1 MKANISRW
9 IILLLALVCAVQAAS
24 AAGFDVKTQTI
35 SDVKTQTSIPEGD
48 TLEPGQEVKAHYVLT
63 YSMFTSDDGSDETI
77 KFRTELRDPSWRFT
91 VFRDGIA
98 IYTTEKPVLSEF
110 DISYGEGNIELD
122 AQVHGTVPTSTSETV
137 LVTKIEHLQDTDVK
151 KTYSVTRKVVS
162 AEQVGSSLSV
172 QQQNLKSLK
181 ADIDARAADGV
192 DVSAAQAKYDAAS
205 KALTNAASA
214 APSKA
219 AEYIAS
225 AIKNMDE
232 AKPLLDKAWA
242 EKEVSDTGAALESL
256 DNKINYF
263 VENRSMGGDPRVV
276 SIVTKRES
284 AVQFYS
290 QAKDGLSAS
299 NYQLARSK
307 AAEGLNKANEALSDA
322 DALRDE
328 IGEGFSLGGNI
339 LLYVGIGVI
348 VVLAIVG
355 VVIYRKK
362 TRWDE
367 LG

>member
-1 MKANISRW
+1 MEMGVSKW
-9 IILLLALVCAVQAAS
+9 IVLLLALVCAVQAVS
-24 AAGFDVKTQTI
+24 AFDVKTSTVNPA
-35 SDVKTQTSIPEGD
+35 SGD
-48 TLEPGQEVKAHYVLT
+48 LEPDQAVTAHYVVA
-63 YSMFTSDDGSDETI
+63 YSMDTGGPGDEAFEFSTG
-77 KFRTELRDPSWRFT
+77 LRNPSWSFIIY
-91 VFRDGIA
+91 RDGIP
-98 IYTTEKPVLSEF
+98 IYTTEKTGYYPSLGSFELAYKDKV
-110 DISYGEGNIELD
+110 ELD
-122 AQVHGTVPTSTSETV
+122 VQLRGTVPKTSSGE
-137 LVTKIEHLQDTDVK
+137 IEIVK
-151 KTYSVTRKVVS
+151 LEHIKNKHVEGTPYRMTRKVVS

-172 QQQNLKSLK
+172 QQQNLKTLK

-205 KALTNAASA
+205 KALTSAASA

>member
-9 IILLLALVCAVQAAS
+9 IILLLALVCVVQAAS
-24 AAGFDVKTQTI
+24 AFDVKTATVNPA
-35 SDVKTQTSIPEGD
+35 SGD
-48 TLEPGQEVKAHYVLT
+48 LEPSQEVTAHYVI
-63 YSMFTSDDGSDETI
+63 TSYNSDKMANDESFDFSTG
-77 KFRTELRDPSWRFT
+77 LRDPAWTFI
-91 VFRDGIA
+91 VYRDEIP
-98 IYTTEKPVLSEF
+98 IYTTEKTGYYPSLGAFELA
-110 DISYGEGNIELD
+110 YPGNVELD
-122 AQVHGTVPTSTSETV
+122 VQLRGTVPKTSSGELEVIKLEHARNKNV
-137 LVTKIEHLQDTDVK
+137 LDD
-151 KTYSVTRKVVS
+151 YRMTRKVVS

-172 QQQNLKSLK
+172 QQQNLKNLK

-205 KALTNAASA
+205 KALTSAASA

-219 AEYIAS
+219 AEYIAT
-225 AIKNMDE
+225 ATKNMDE

-256 DNKINYF
+256 DSKINYF
-263 VENRSMGGDPRVV
+263 VENRSMGGDPKVV

-328 IGEGFSLGGNI
+328 IGEGFSLGGNL
-339 LLYVGIGVI
+339 LLYVGIGIV

>member
-9 IILLLALVCAVQAAS
+9 IILLLALVCVVQAAS
-24 AAGFDVKTQTI
+24 AFDVKTATVNPA
-35 SDVKTQTSIPEGD
+35 SGD
-48 TLEPGQEVKAHYVLT
+48 LEPSQEVTAHYVIA
-63 YSMFTSDDGSDETI
+63 YNMDPANSDGESFDFSTG
-77 KFRTELRDPSWRFT
+77 LRDPAWTFI
-91 VFRDGIA
+91 VYRDGIP
-98 IYTTEKPVLSEF
+98 IYTTEKTGYYPSLGSFELAYKDKV
-110 DISYGEGNIELD
+110 ELD
-122 AQVHGTVPTSTSETV
+122 VQLRGTVPKTSSGE
-137 LVTKIEHLQDTDVK
+137 IEIVK
-151 KTYSVTRKVVS
+151 LEHIKNKHVEGTPYRMTRKVVS

-172 QQQNLKSLK
+172 QQQNLKTLK

-205 KALTNAASA
+205 KALTSAASA

>member
-9 IILLLALVCAVQAAS
+9 IILLLALVCVVQAAS
-24 AAGFDVKTQTI
+24 AFDVKTATVNPA
-35 SDVKTQTSIPEGD
+35 SGD
-48 TLEPGQEVKAHYVLT
+48 LEPSQEVTAHYVIA
-63 YSMFTSDDGSDETI
+63 YNMDPANSDGESFDFSTG
-77 KFRTELRDPSWRFT
+77 LRDPAWTFIIY
-91 VFRDGIA
+91 RDGIP
-98 IYTTEKPVLSEF
+98 IYTTEKTGYYPSLGSFELAYKDKV
-110 DISYGEGNIELD
+110 ELD
-122 AQVHGTVPTSTSETV
+122 VQLRGTVPKTSSGE
-137 LVTKIEHLQDTDVK
+137 IEIVK
-151 KTYSVTRKVVS
+151 LEHIKNKHVEGTPYRMTRKVVS

-205 KALTNAASA
+205 KALTSAASA

>member
-1 MKANISRW
+1 MKANIGRW
-9 IILLLALVCAVQAAS
+9 IILLLALVCVVQAAS
-24 AAGFDVKTQTI
+24 AFDVKTATVNPA
-35 SDVKTQTSIPEGD
+35 SGD
-48 TLEPGQEVKAHYVLT
+48 LEPSQEVTAHYVIA
-63 YSMFTSDDGSDETI
+63 YNMDPANSDGESFDFSTG
-77 KFRTELRDPSWRFT
+77 LRDPAWTFI
-91 VFRDGIA
+91 VYRDGIP
-98 IYTTEKPVLSEF
+98 IYTTEKTGYYPSLGSFELAYKDKV
-110 DISYGEGNIELD
+110 ELD
-122 AQVHGTVPTSTSETV
+122 VQLRGTVPKTSSGE
-137 LVTKIEHLQDTDVK
+137 IEIVK
-151 KTYSVTRKVVS
+151 LEHIKNKHVEGTPYRMTRKVVS

-172 QQQNLKSLK
+172 QQQNLKTLK

-205 KALTNAASA
+205 KALTSAASA

>member
-9 IILLLALVCAVQAAS
+9 IILLLALVCVVQAAS
-24 AAGFDVKTQTI
+24 AFDVKTATVNPA
-35 SDVKTQTSIPEGD
+35 SGD
-48 TLEPGQEVKAHYVLT
+48 LEPSQEVTAHYVIA
-63 YSMFTSDDGSDETI
+63 YNMDPANSDGESFDFSTG
-77 KFRTELRDPSWRFT
+77 LRDPAWTFI
-91 VFRDGIA
+91 VYRDGIP
-98 IYTTEKPVLSEF
+98 IYTTEKTGYYPSLGSFELAYKDKV
-110 DISYGEGNIELD
+110 ELD
-122 AQVHGTVPTSTSETV
+122 VQLRGTVPKTSSGE
-137 LVTKIEHLQDTDVK
+137 IEIVK
-151 KTYSVTRKVVS
+151 LEHIKNKHVEGTPYRMTRKVVS

-172 QQQNLKSLK
+172 QQQNLKTLK

-205 KALTNAASA
+205 KALTSAASA

-219 AEYIAS
+219 AEYIAT
-225 AIKNMDE
+225 ATKNMDE

>member
-9 IILLLALVCAVQAAS
+9 IILLLALVCVVQAAS
-24 AAGFDVKTQTI
+24 AFDVKTATVNPA
-35 SDVKTQTSIPEGD
+35 SGD
-48 TLEPGQEVKAHYVLT
+48 LEPSQEVTAHYVIA
-63 YSMFTSDDGSDETI
+63 YNMDPANSDGESFDFSTG
-77 KFRTELRDPSWRFT
+77 LRDPAWTFI
-91 VFRDGIA
+91 VYRDGIP
-98 IYTTEKPVLSEF
+98 IYTTEKTGYYPSLGSFELAYKDKV
-110 DISYGEGNIELD
+110 ELD
-122 AQVHGTVPTSTSETV
+122 VQLRGTVPKTSSGELEVIKLEHARNKNV
-137 LVTKIEHLQDTDVK
+137 LDD
-151 KTYSVTRKVVS
+151 YRMTRKVVS

-172 QQQNLKSLK
+172 QQQNLKTLK

-205 KALTNAASA
+205 KALTSAASA

>member
-24 AAGFDVKTQTI
+24 AFDVKTATVNPA
-35 SDVKTQTSIPEGD
+35 SGD
-48 TLEPGQEVKAHYVLT
+48 LEPSQEVTAHYVIA
-63 YSMFTSDDGSDETI
+63 YNMDPANSDGESFDFSTG
-77 KFRTELRDPSWRFT
+77 LRDPAWTFI
-91 VFRDGIA
+91 VYRDGIP
-98 IYTTEKPVLSEF
+98 IYTTEKTGYYPSLGSFELAYKDKV
-110 DISYGEGNIELD
+110 ELD
-122 AQVHGTVPTSTSETV
+122 VQLRGTVPKTSSGE
-137 LVTKIEHLQDTDVK
+137 IEIVK
-151 KTYSVTRKVVS
+151 LEHIKNKHVEGTPYRMTRKVVS

-205 KALTNAASA
+205 KALTSAASA

>member
-9 IILLLALVCAVQAAS
+9 IILLLALVCVVQAAS
-24 AAGFDVKTQTI
+24 AFDVKTATVNPA
-35 SDVKTQTSIPEGD
+35 SGD
-48 TLEPGQEVKAHYVLT
+48 LEPSQEVTAHYVI
-63 YSMFTSDDGSDETI
+63 TSYNSDKMANDESFDFSTG
-77 KFRTELRDPSWRFT
+77 LRDPAWTFI
-91 VFRDGIA
+91 VYRDEIP
-98 IYTTEKPVLSEF
+98 IYTTEKTGYYPSLGAFELAYKDKV
-110 DISYGEGNIELD
+110 ELD
-122 AQVHGTVPTSTSETV
+122 VQLRGTVP
-137 LVTKIEHLQDTDVK
+137 KISSGEVEIVKLEHLKNKHVEGDP
-151 KTYSVTRKVVS
+151 YRMTRKVVS

-172 QQQNLKSLK
+172 QQQNLKTLK

-205 KALTNAASA
+205 KALTSAASA

-219 AEYIAS
+219 AEYIAT
-225 AIKNMDE
+225 ATKNMDE

-256 DNKINYF
+256 DSKINYF
-263 VENRSMGGDPRVV
+263 VENRSMGGDPKVV

-290 QAKDGLSAS
+290 QAKDGLSAK

-307 AAEGLNKANEALSDA
+307 AADGLNKANEALSDA
-322 DALRDE
+322 DALREE
-328 IGEGFSLGGNI
+328 IGEGFSLGGNL
-339 LLYVGIGVI
+339 LLYVGIGIV

>member
-9 IILLLALVCAVQAAS
+9 IILLLALVCVVQAAS
-24 AAGFDVKTQTI
+24 AFDVKTATVNPA
-35 SDVKTQTSIPEGD
+35 SGD
-48 TLEPGQEVKAHYVLT
+48 LEPSQEVTAHYVIA
-63 YSMFTSDDGSDETI
+63 YNMDPANSDGESFDFSTG
-77 KFRTELRDPSWRFT
+77 LRDPAWTFI
-91 VFRDGIA
+91 VYRDGIP
-98 IYTTEKPVLSEF
+98 IYTTEKTGYYPSLGSFELAYKDKV
-110 DISYGEGNIELD
+110 ELD
-122 AQVHGTVPTSTSETV
+122 VQLRGTVPKTSSGE
-137 LVTKIEHLQDTDVK
+137 IEIVK
-151 KTYSVTRKVVS
+151 LEHIKNKHVEGTPYRMTRKVVS

-172 QQQNLKSLK
+172 QQQNLKTLK

-205 KALTNAASA
+205 KALTSAASA

-219 AEYIAS
+219 AEYIAT
-225 AIKNMDE
+225 ATKNMDE

-256 DNKINYF
+256 DSKINYF

-290 QAKDGLSAS
+290 QAKDNLNAN
-299 NYQLARSK
+299 NYPLARSK
-307 AAEGLNKANEALSDA
+307 ATEGLKKANEALGDA
-322 DALRDE
+322 DALRE
-328 IGEGFSLGGNI
+328 KIGEGFNLGGNL

-355 VVIYRKK
+355 AVIYRKK

>member
-9 IILLLALVCAVQAAS
+9 IILLLALVCVVQAAS
-24 AAGFDVKTQTI
+24 AFDVKTATVNPA
-35 SDVKTQTSIPEGD
+35 SGD
-48 TLEPGQEVKAHYVLT
+48 LEPSQEVTAHYVIA
-63 YSMFTSDDGSDETI
+63 YNMDPANSDGESFDFSTG
-77 KFRTELRDPSWRFT
+77 LRDPAWTFI
-91 VFRDGIA
+91 VYRDGIP
-98 IYTTEKPVLSEF
+98 IYTTEKTGYYPSLGSFELAYKDKV
-110 DISYGEGNIELD
+110 ELD
-122 AQVHGTVPTSTSETV
+122 VQLRGTVPKTSSGE
-137 LVTKIEHLQDTDVK
+137 IEIVK
-151 KTYSVTRKVVS
+151 LEHIKNKHVEGTPYRMTRKVVS

-172 QQQNLKSLK
+172 QQQNLKTLK

-205 KALTNAASA
+205 KALTSAASA

-355 VVIYRKK
+355 AVIYRKK

>member
-9 IILLLALVCAVQAAS
+9 IILLLALVCVVQAAS
-24 AAGFDVKTQTI
+24 AFEVTI
-35 SDVKTQTSIPEGD
+35 DEIQPKSAI
-48 TLEPGQEVKAHYVLT
+48 LEPGQSVNAHYVFSYKMLT
-63 YSMFTSDDGSDETI
+63 TGKNYMDDE
-77 KFRTELRDPSWRFT
+77 KFEFSTELQ
-91 VFRDGIA
+91 
-98 IYTTEKPVLSEF
+98 KPAWDFKIRREGYPDIVLPTRGGAYQTLLEF
-110 DISYGEGNIELD
+110 DVGYSGEVELD
-122 AQVHGTVPTSTSETV
+122 VQLRGTVPTTSTGTLEV
-137 LVTKIEHLQDTDVK
+137 VKIEHFRD
-151 KTYSVTRKVVS
+151 KTVEDEYHMTRDVVS
-162 AEQVGSSLSV
+162 SDQVAGTLAA
-172 QQQNLKSLK
+172 QQQNLKILK

-205 KALTNAASA
+205 KALTSAASA

-219 AEYIAS
+219 AEYIAT
-225 AIKNMDE
+225 ATKNMDE

-242 EKEVSDTGAALESL
+242 EKEVADTGAALESL

>member
-24 AAGFDVKTQTI
+24 AFDVKTATVNPA
-35 SDVKTQTSIPEGD
+35 SGD
-48 TLEPGQEVKAHYVLT
+48 LEPSQEVTAHYVIA
-63 YSMFTSDDGSDETI
+63 YNMDPANSDGESFDFSTG
-77 KFRTELRDPSWRFT
+77 LRDPAWTFI
-91 VFRDGIA
+91 VYRDGIP
-98 IYTTEKPVLSEF
+98 IYTTEKTGYYPSLGSFELAYKDKV
-110 DISYGEGNIELD
+110 ELD
-122 AQVHGTVPTSTSETV
+122 VQLRGTVPKTSSGE
-137 LVTKIEHLQDTDVK
+137 IEIVK
-151 KTYSVTRKVVS
+151 LEHIKNKHVEGTPYRMTRKVVS

-172 QQQNLKSLK
+172 QQQNLKTLK

-205 KALTNAASA
+205 KALTSAASA